1 MKRQACSSN
10 ERLSKE
16 TFLSILG
23 YPPYQRENINL
34 YGNTTFYFYKG
45 EKITI
50 PASDELYS
58 TNLTRAYFEKL
69 DYENTPWS
77 IRSFDSKTREVCV
90 EINTKSGLREISVTL
105 PNIISKEE

>member
-1 MKRQACSSN
+1 MKPQACSSN

-23 YPPYQRENINL
+23 YPPYKRENINL

-50 PASDELYS
+50 PSSDELYS
-58 TNLTRAYFEKL
+58 TNATRAYFEKL
-69 DYENTPWS
+69 DSKNMPWS
-77 IRSFDSKTREVCV
+77 IKSFNSKTREVCV
-90 EINTKSGLREISVTL
+90 EINAKSGLRELSVTL